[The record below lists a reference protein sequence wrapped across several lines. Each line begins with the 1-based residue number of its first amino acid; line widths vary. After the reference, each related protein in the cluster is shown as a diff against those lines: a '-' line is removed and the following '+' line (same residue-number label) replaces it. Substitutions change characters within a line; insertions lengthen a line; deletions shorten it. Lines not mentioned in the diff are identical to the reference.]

1 MLTWGRERP
10 FLVFIKTATAHGP
23 GPPRGPQDGCLHR
36 GGSRAPRACPSDRQ
50 RGHGCE
56 TKHGHRA
63 IRALKNEER
72 MPHGTRAE
80 PPPGASLCP
89 PVCLH
94 HLSGPHGQAR
104 LSGSRRA
111 LPPASDEPGSGGHS
125 PPGHCPS
132 GTTWGCTQPRRP
144 RCPGPG
150 AGPAREHSRAA
161 FSTKRIPALSRGDGQ
176 QNRWLCQRGQC
187 DRCDGAARKPGGRR
201 RGEDAKE
208 GSAH

>member
-1 MLTWGRERP
+1 M
-10 FLVFIKTATAHGP
+10 
-23 GPPRGPQDGCLHR
+23 
-36 GGSRAPRACPSDRQ
+36 APRTAAFTVAAAEPPAPVRQ
-50 RGHGCE
+50 IGDEVTAVRRS
-56 TKHGHRA
+56 TDIVPFA
-63 IRALKNEER
+63 LLKNEER
-72 MPHGTRAE
+72 MPRGTQAE

-132 GTTWGCTQPRRP
+132 GTTGGRTQPRRP

-187 DRCDGAARKPGGRR
+187 DRCDRCDGAGGKTPRKVPLT
-201 RGEDAKE
+201 ETT
-208 GSAH
+208 